1 MVGGAKMNDLYDR
14 LKAQNIKIIEMPK
27 WGPYLRKKWEAQ
39 FAAHLSDEDKESIY
53 LHDTGGSCGYLWHLF
68 SYKKKDCLKRDKAEA
83 AFTIQSKNNCYVFYQ
98 HLDYA
103 LLLEKASMLHI
114 DDLMDEQDIYIVDKG
129 FNWTY
134 IQTHETGYCGPYFS
148 RKTD

>member
-27 WGPYLRKKWEAQ
+27 WGQYLRKKWEAQ

-68 SYKKKDCLKRDKAEA
+68 SYKKKDCLERDKAEA